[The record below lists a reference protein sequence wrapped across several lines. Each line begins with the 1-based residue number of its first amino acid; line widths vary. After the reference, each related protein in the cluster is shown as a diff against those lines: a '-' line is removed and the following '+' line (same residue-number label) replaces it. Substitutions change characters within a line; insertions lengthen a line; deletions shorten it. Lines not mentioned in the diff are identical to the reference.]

1 MLLLLL
7 QAHAGGSDEGSVA
20 VGNFLRRLGHGISGT
35 WEQPQPDLSSLPKPN
50 KEAVLHDLAAY
61 RRLLRRLEDLEDA
74 LTLDRSED
82 SSKGLV
88 SYQRVRNR
96 PKRAGKL

>member
-1 MLLLLL
+1 M
-7 QAHAGGSDEGSVA
+7 
-20 VGNFLRRLGHGISGT
+20 GT
-35 WEQPQPDLSSLPKPN
+35 TRFIVTARGQ
-50 KEAVLHDLAAY
+50 KEAVLLDLASY

-88 SYQRVRNR
+88 SYQRIRKR
-96 PKRAGKL
+96 LKRAGEL

>member
-1 MLLLLL
+1 M
-7 QAHAGGSDEGSVA
+7 
-20 VGNFLRRLGHGISGT
+20 GT
-35 WEQPQPDLSSLPKPN
+35 TAARFIVTARGQ
-50 KEAVLHDLAAY
+50 KEAVLLDLASY

-88 SYQRVRNR
+88 SYPRVRTR
-96 PKRAGKL
+96 LKRAGKL

>member
-1 MLLLLL
+1 M
-7 QAHAGGSDEGSVA
+7 
-20 VGNFLRRLGHGISGT
+20 GT
-35 WEQPQPDLSSLPKPN
+35 TATRFIVTAQGE
-50 KEAVLHDLAAY
+50 KEAVLLDLAAY
-61 RRLLRRLEDLEDA
+61 RRLLKRLEDLEDA

-96 PKRAGKL
+96 LKRAGKL

>member
-1 MLLLLL
+1 M
-7 QAHAGGSDEGSVA
+7 
-20 VGNFLRRLGHGISGT
+20 GT
-35 WEQPQPDLSSLPKPN
+35 TATKFIVTAQGQ
-50 KEAVLHDLAAY
+50 KEAVLIDLASY

-82 SSKGLV
+82 SSKRMI

-96 PKRAGKL
+96 LKRAGKL